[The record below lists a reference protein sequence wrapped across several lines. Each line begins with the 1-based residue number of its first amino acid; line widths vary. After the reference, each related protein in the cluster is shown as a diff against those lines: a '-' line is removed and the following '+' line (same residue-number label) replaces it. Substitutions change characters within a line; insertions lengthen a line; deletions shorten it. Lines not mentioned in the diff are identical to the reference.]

1 MKLDRRNIDA
11 FAARLHDEFPKVA
24 KAATATA
31 LNRTAH
37 AAELFAR
44 RNVKRQFTLR
54 NRWTLGSISSTTTP
68 LGRAIDQQFTMVG
81 SKQSYL
87 AKQEAGGELSR
98 TPEGRRI
105 TTSYGSREGPSA
117 QPRKKV
123 ATGRFAARNIRLGRS
138 KGRGSSPRQR
148 FLTVI
153 TARRKGRKFVFM
165 ELADGRTGIFFVM
178 RRSIRM
184 VHRMIDKP
192 ATIKSDPWLRPAVDK
207 ARKTA
212 PAVFRQELIRRF
224 RP

>member
-37 AAELFAR
+37 AAELFAK

-68 LGRAIDQQFTMVG
+68 LGRAIDQQFTTVG

-87 AKQEAGGELSR
+87 AKQEFGGGLSR

-105 TTSYGSREGPSA
+105 TTSEGSREGPSA
-117 QPRKKV
+117 RPRTKV
-123 ATGRFAARNIRLGRS
+123 ATGSLATRNIRLGKS
-138 KGRGSSPRQR
+138 KGRGSSPKQR
-148 FLTVI
+148 FLAVI
-153 TARRKGRKFVFM
+153 TARRRGRKFLFM
-165 ELADGRTGIFFVM
+165 ELDDGRTGIFVI
-178 RRSIRM
+178 RRTEIRM
-184 VHRMIDKP
+184 VHRMVDNPSDIRP
-192 ATIKSDPWLRPAVDK
+192 DPWLRPAVDK